1 MTRKQPIVRSL
12 LYTTLAI
19 GTILIAPPRTLG
31 QEEITRKVISKIQ
44 PAYPELAHRMNISGT
59 VKLLVDVAPNGAVT
73 NVKVMGGHPLLIVSA
88 EEAVRKWKYAPAAQ
102 ATTGRVELTFSSGQ

>member
-1 MTRKQPIVRSL
+1 MTRKQPVFRSL
-12 LYTTLAI
+12 LYTSLAI

-44 PAYPELAHRMNISGT
+44 PVYPELARSMRIAGT

-73 NVKVMGGHPLLIVSA
+73 NVKVTGGHPLLIVSA
-88 EEAVRKWKYAPAAQ
+88 EEAVRKWKYAPAPQ
-102 ATTGRVELTFSSGQ
+102 ATTGRVELTFGLAQ